1 MRLVMAAMRS
11 KNFLCGA
18 IWVTAILAILS
29 DTMLERVGI
38 HPELHPMDIFDLLMV
53 LLVAIYLRVAEHDRF
68 REVIQGI
75 LCVAVLMLVV
85 IYWPRW

>member
-1 MRLVMAAMRS
+1 MAAMRS
-11 KNFLCGA
+11 KSFLCGA

-29 DTMLERVGI
+29 DAMLDRLDV
-38 HPELHPMDIFDLLMV
+38 HPGLHPMDICDLVMV
-53 LLVAIYLRVAEHDRF
+53 LLVTSYLRLAESDRF
-68 REVIQGI
+68 RELIQGI